1 MGTVF
6 KLAEQKKLII
16 YEQPLKLSEKLEEN
30 TGELLELVSR
40 EISQL
45 QATEQID
52 INIELTTTFI
62 GDKRV
67 LADIALLA
75 KFGYGED
82 RFGNNVALPKGLAY
96 LRR

>member
-1 MGTVF
+1 VF
-6 KLAEQKKLII
+6 KLAEQRKLII
-16 YEQPLKLSEKLEEN
+16 YEQPLKLSERLEEKEV
-30 TGELLELVSR
+30 GLIELVSR

-52 INIELTTTFI
+52 INIELTATFI

-82 RFGNNVALPKGLAY
+82 RFGNNISLPNGLAY